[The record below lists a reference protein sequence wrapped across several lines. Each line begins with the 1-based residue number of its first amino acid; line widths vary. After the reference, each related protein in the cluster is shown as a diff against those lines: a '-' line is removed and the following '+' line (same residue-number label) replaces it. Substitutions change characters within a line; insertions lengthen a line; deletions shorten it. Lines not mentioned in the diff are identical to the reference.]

1 MAPNKKREGRVR
13 DLEGILGDAVAAGDA
28 PYLVAMVADRQR
40 VLWSG
45 SAGEAAPGRA
55 AATDTVFRI
64 YSMTKA
70 VGSLAAMLLVE
81 RGQLGLDQPVD
92 EVLPQF
98 AELKVLDGFDG
109 EEPVLRPPK
118 TRATIRHLA
127 THTSGLVYEYWNAD
141 LAAYLERT
149 GRPSVISGRAAGLA
163 YPLAFD
169 PGTRWGY
176 GIGIDWL
183 GRVVEAVDGRRIDK
197 FCQDEIFAPLGMT
210 DTGFEAGEGDAGRLA
225 AGMSRG
231 RDGTHAPFGMTPPSE
246 PEFYGMGHAL
256 FSTAPDY
263 LKFLQLFLNG
273 GKHAGGRLI
282 GPESFEV
289 MATNQIGDLR
299 VTPMVSAMPRL
310 SADVDLFPGAQKTHT
325 FGFVRLE
332 EDVPGMRAAGSLGWA
347 GIFNTHYWIDP
358 ATGIAAV
365 LMTQALPFADPRFM
379 DVFQRFERAVYGRF
393 GNTS

>member
-1 MAPNKKREGRVR
+1 MH
-13 DLEGILGDAVAAGDA
+13 DLERILGEAVAAGDA
-28 PYLVAMVADRQR
+28 PYLVAMVADRDT

-45 SAGEAAPGRA
+45 AAGEAAPGRA
-55 AATDTVFRI
+55 AASDTVFRI

-92 EVLPQF
+92 EVLPHF
-98 AELKVLDGFDG
+98 AELKVLDGFNG
-109 EEPVLRPPK
+109 EEPLLRAPK

-141 LAAYLERT
+141 LAAYLQRA
-149 GRPSVISGRAAGLA
+149 GLPSVISGCAAGLA

-183 GRVVEAVDGRRIDK
+183 GCVVEAVDGRRIDR
-197 FCQDEIFAPLGMT
+197 FCQEEIFGPLGMV
-210 DTGFEAGEGDAGRLA
+210 DTGFEAGDTDAWRLA
-225 AGMSRG
+225 TGMSRG
-231 RDGTHAPFGMTPPSE
+231 RDGSHAPFGMTPPSQ

-273 GKHAGGRLI
+273 GETAGGRLI
-282 GPESFEV
+282 GPDSIRI

-299 VTPMVSAMPRL
+299 MTPMVSTMPRL
-310 SADVDLFPGAQKTHT
+310 TADVDLFPGVEKTHT
-325 FGFVRLE
+325 FGFVRVE
-332 EDVPGMRAAGSLGWA
+332 EDVPGMRSAGSLGWA
-347 GIFNTHYWIDP
+347 GIYNTHYWIDP
-358 ATGIAAV
+358 ASRIAAV